1 MLPPSLLT
9 GARFV
14 AVPLLLTGGAGAA
27 WRLPIF
33 VVACATDLL
42 DGVAARRLGSETHLG
57 STLDAFADF
66 LLVATVS
73 SILTFEGLLSPLFVV
88 LIVLVFAQFVVARPR
103 IGSDPLGKHIGTILF
118 VALGVMLAVPVGWVA
133 LWSSLL
139 ASGYILA
146 SLAARWLHT
155 PRIGRPSSPS

>member
-14 AVPLLLTGGAGAA
+14 AVPLLLSGGVWAA

-33 VVACATDLL
+33 IVACATDLL
-42 DGVAARRLGSETHLG
+42 DGVAARRLGSETRLG
-57 STLDAFADF
+57 SMLDAFADF

-73 SILTFEGLLSPLFVV
+73 STLALEGLLSPLFVV
-88 LIVLVFAQFVVARPR
+88 LIVLAFTQFAVARPR
-103 IGSDPLGKHIGTILF
+103 AGSDPLGKHIGTILF
-118 VALGVMLAVPVGWVA
+118 VALGVTLAEPVEWVA
-133 LWSSLL
+133 LWSSSI

-146 SLAARWLHT
+146 SVAARWLH
-155 PRIGRPSSPS
+155 PRIGSS